1 MFLWHESGLII
12 AHSRKLSRLTRREI
26 AVDLTQTAVHHRRHA
41 VVVCNLCN
49 GIILHYIF
57 HRCALSGARCARAAS
72 HERHLPNDPLIYV
85 LSSSARGLLLF
96 KRIPSCVHVDFN
108 TTIVTALLIHRRNI
122 HEKTSNNR
130 VKNSFK
136 MQIRTRI
143 CY

>member
-1 MFLWHESGLII
+1 MTRKRFNHRAFAQTVKTHETRDRCGSNANRCSSPKTCRG
-12 AHSRKLSRLTRREI
+12 RLQ
-26 AVDLTQTAVHHRRHA
+26 LMQRHYFA
-41 VVVCNLCN
+41 LYFSSLC
-49 GIILHYIF
+49 IEW
-57 HRCALSGARCARAAS
+57 CALRARAAS
-72 HERHLPNDPLIYV
+72 HARHLPNDPLIYV

-122 HEKTSNNR
+122 HKKTSNNR